1 MRQPVSGIRRGVLG
15 IAIFL
20 GLTPVLY
27 AAPRAQG
34 IEALRTVVYVFRP
47 ARAAS
52 RPPGTPRAA
61 PASAGSPATPQR
73 FASTGAAPPRY
84 RIGLVLSGGGAR
96 GIAHIGV
103 LRVLQ
108 KLHVPIYAIA
118 GTSMGAVVGGLYAS
132 GLTAKQIEAVVK
144 SLNWQEAFR
153 DQPPRQDLSLRR
165 KEEDENFLV
174 HFPIGVKGWHLV
186 LPQGLIEGQSLTE
199 ILRRLTLPVAR
210 ITNFNDLPTPFRA
223 VATDLET
230 GQEVVMDS
238 GDLTS
243 AMRASMSAPGVFA
256 PVPRGGRLLVDGGL
270 TDNVPVDVA
279 RAMGVN
285 VLIVVDVSTRLRSR
299 NQLNGV
305 ASVSAQ
311 ALTILMEHKSK
322 EELASLTSRDVL
334 IRPPLNGVSSFDF
347 GDVNHLIAIG
357 EAAAWKMRRRLSA
370 FSVSPAQYRRY
381 EQRRAS
387 MRRPP
392 PRIEFVQVQTGSKQ
406 FSAPIEKLFGDMVG
420 KRLDPDAIAR
430 RITTLYGQGGLDT
443 LDYRVVHRS
452 GRYGLLI
459 DARGASIGPNY
470 MRFGLSL
477 RDDFAGDATYEAAA
491 RYVMS
496 EITRS
501 GGEWVTDGEI
511 GQTSRLAT
519 EVYLPFS
526 KFSGWFVMPQV
537 SVEAS
542 DLPYFVGQ
550 SMRAVYRAHTFRYG
564 LDLGKQFSDWGE
576 VRAGAYREE
585 GHTRLTVGD
594 PGDPLL
600 PFPAQQAF
608 GSLTY
613 FLRFSYDTLDNINF
627 PHSGE
632 QATLQ
637 WSSVHQVIG
646 PQSSYNR
653 VTFDFLA
660 AHTWRDRNTVAFSVS
675 GGSLLNRATDLR
687 MEFPLGGFLNLSGL
701 KQYSLYGPHYGIA
714 RLLLYRKI
722 DRGGPGYLDVPVY
735 LGMSLEAGNVWRN
748 LSDIR
753 WNTMHKDASVFF
765 GLDTFLGPIY
775 LGSGFDDHGQ
785 QSFYLFL
792 GRTF

>member
-1 MRQPVSGIRRGVLG
+1 MNCSQTAGIRLG
-15 IAIFL
+15 ML
-20 GLTPVLY
+20 GLALCLGLLPVRHAVARSGA
-27 AAPRAQG
+27 AAPLRAG
-34 IEALRTVVYVFRP
+34 IYVLP
-47 ARAAS
+47 GARAAAGPG
-52 RPPGTPRAA
+52 RPRRAA
-61 PASAGSPATPQR
+61 ALGADASGAPAR
-73 FASTGAAPPRY
+73 L

-108 KLHVPIYAIA
+108 KLRIPIDAIA

-132 GLTAKQIEAVVK
+132 GLTPKQIEAMVK

-153 DQPPRQDLSLRR
+153 DQPPRQDLTLRR

-174 HFPIGVKGWHLV
+174 HFPVGVKGWHLV

-223 VATDLET
+223 VATDLAT
-230 GQEVVMDS
+230 GREVVMAS

-256 PVPRGGRLLVDGGL
+256 PVPRDGQLLVDGGL
-270 TDNVPVDVA
+270 SDNVPIDIA

-285 VLIVVDVSTRLRSR
+285 VLIVVDVSYPLRPPSR
-299 NQLNGV
+299 LNGV
-305 ASVSAQ
+305 AGISAQ
-311 ALTILMEHKSK
+311 TLAILMQRRSAR
-322 EELASLTSRDVL
+322 ELATLGPHDII
-334 IRPPLNGVSSFDF
+334 IRPNLQGISSFDF
-347 GDVNHLIAIG
+347 GNVNRLLALG
-357 EAAAWKMRRRLSA
+357 EAAAWKMRRRLEA
-370 FSVSPAQYRRY
+370 LSVSPAQYRRY
-381 EQRRAS
+381 QRRRAAL
-387 MRRPP
+387 RRPP
-392 PRIEFVQVQTGSKQ
+392 PRIAFVEVETGSRQ
-406 FSAPIEKLFGDMVG
+406 FSKPIERLFGDMVG
-420 KRLDPDAIAR
+420 KRLNPDAIAR
-430 RITTLYGQGGLDT
+430 RITTLYGLGGLDT
-443 LDYRVVHRS
+443 LDYQLVRR
-452 GRYGLLI
+452 GERYGLLI

-470 MRFGLSL
+470 LRVGLSL
-477 RDDFAGDATYEAAA
+477 RDDFSGDATYEAAA

-526 KFSGWFVMPQV
+526 KFSGWFVTPHV

-542 DLPYFVGQ
+542 DLPFLVGQ
-550 SMRAVYRAHTFRYG
+550 SERAVYRVHTFRYG

-576 VRAGAYREE
+576 VRAGVYREE

-594 PGDPLL
+594 PADPLL
-600 PFPAQQAF
+600 PFPALQAF
-608 GSLTY
+608 GSLSY

-632 QATLQ
+632 QALLQ
-637 WSSVHQVIG
+637 WSSAHQVIG
-646 PQSSYNR
+646 ARSSYNR
-653 VTFDFLA
+653 VTFNFLA
-660 AHTWRDRNTVAFSVS
+660 AHTWRDRNTLAFSVS

-714 RLLLYRKI
+714 RLMLYRKI

-735 LGMSLEAGNVWRN
+735 LGMSLEAGNVWQN
-748 LSDIR
+748 MSEVR
-753 WNTMHKDASVFF
+753 WNTLRKDASVFI
-765 GLDTFLGPIY
+765 GLDTFLGPVY
-775 LGSGFDDHGQ
+775 LGSGFDEHGHQ
-785 QSFYLFL
+785 AFYLFL